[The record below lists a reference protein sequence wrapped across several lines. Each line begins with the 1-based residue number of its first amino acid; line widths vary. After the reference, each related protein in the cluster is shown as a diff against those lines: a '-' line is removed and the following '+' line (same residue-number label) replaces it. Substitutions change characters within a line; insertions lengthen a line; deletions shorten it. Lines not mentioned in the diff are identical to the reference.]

1 MSNEQSTSLEFEYR
15 EFTFRKTA
23 ILAEICRGFSQL
35 LKAKTADG

>member
-1 MSNEQSTSLEFEYR
+1 MSSEQSTSLEFEYR
-15 EFTFRKTA
+15 EFTA